1 MIPAFSDFSH
11 HVDMAFLFVAI
22 VSLFFMVVITVA
34 MLWFLYRYSHLRNP
48 HAAEI
53 RENTRIEVLWTVI
66 PSILVMLM
74 FAVGLEGFVDRFRAP
89 ADALHVEAHAQMWN
103 WSFTYAGG
111 ARSDSLRVPVG
122 RAVRV
127 DLKSTDVIHSLF
139 IPAMRVKLDAVPG
152 VPTTVWFRPEKVG
165 DFEIFCAEFCGT
177 RHSYMLSRLQVLPAA
192 EFDAWLADR
201 VTGGATRE
209 RTEQRARAGK

>member
-11 HVDMAFLFVAI
+11 HVDTAFLFVAI
-22 VSLFFMVVITVA
+22 VSLFFMLVITVA
-34 MLWFLYRYSHLRNP
+34 MLWFLYRYSHTRHP
-48 HAAEI
+48 YAADI
-53 RENTRIEVLWTVI
+53 RENTRLEVLWTVI

-74 FAVGLEGFVDRFRAP
+74 FVVGLEGFVDRFKAP
-89 ADALHVEAHAQMWN
+89 GDALHVEAHAQMWN

-111 ARSDSLRVPVG
+111 ARSDVLKVPEG

-152 VPTTVWFRPEKVG
+152 VPNTVWFRPERVG
-165 DFEIFCAEFCGT
+165 DYEIFCAEFCGT
-177 RHSYMLSRLQVLPAA
+177 RHSYMLSRLQVVPAS

-201 VTGGATRE
+201 TRVLAAKE
-209 RTEQRARAGK
+209 QRTEGSR